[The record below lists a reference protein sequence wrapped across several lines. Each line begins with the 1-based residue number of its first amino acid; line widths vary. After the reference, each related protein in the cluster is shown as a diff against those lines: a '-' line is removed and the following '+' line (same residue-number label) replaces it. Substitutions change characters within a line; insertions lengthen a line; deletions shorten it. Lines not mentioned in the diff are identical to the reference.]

1 MKTVL
6 LASGSG
12 TLLQAIIDNVDR
24 NHVEITAVGADRPC
38 EALRRAERANI
49 PTFLVEYTP
58 RVTDRETW
66 NRDLVKAIQA
76 HQPDLIVSAGFMRI
90 LGAEVIN
97 AFPNSIINT
106 HPALL
111 PAFPGAHAV
120 EDALAYGAKVTGS
133 TVHVVDT
140 GVDTGPIIAQQ
151 AVPIHPNDT
160 VDELHE
166 AIKTVERK
174 LIVDVIHNIATNGL
188 TIEGRKVRTTANDN

>member
-151 AVPIHPNDT
+151 AVPIHPTDT

-166 AIKTVERK
+166 AIKIVERK